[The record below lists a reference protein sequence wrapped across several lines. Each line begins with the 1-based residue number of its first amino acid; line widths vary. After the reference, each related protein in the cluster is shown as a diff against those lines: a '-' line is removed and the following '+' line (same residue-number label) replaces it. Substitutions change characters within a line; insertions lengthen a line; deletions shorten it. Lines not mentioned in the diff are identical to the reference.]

1 MACLSWIASAMKPER
16 VKLKKLIDTIIYTP
30 NKYSPGMLIFVLLD
44 LDDNV
49 HLVKL
54 EDEYVH
60 KLSANSF
67 LKLYKEHECYFKTM
81 EKMFHHDR
89 DYVPY
94 DPTPVKVK
102 SPWGDSERMHTPER
116 PLFNMSNLEQRKM
129 FTYLATVPV
138 SEFPKAVF
146 NKYNFSQNDKQIFWA
161 IHSLVEDDKLK
172 IGDILRINRVARLQ
186 VSSGSSA
193 LFIAIT
199 DRKGKVRVF
208 DDRMFSENKVSR
220 RELKDYIEF
229 TYMRSLELA
238 SVLWAIA
245 RRKHNPAVI
254 DHE

>member
-1 MACLSWIASAMKPER
+1 
-16 VKLKKLIDTIIYTP
+16 
-30 NKYSPGMLIFVLLD
+30 MLIFVLLD

-138 SEFPKAVF
+138 GEFPKAVF

-161 IHSLVEDDKLK
+161 IHSLMNDDKLK
-172 IGDILRINRVARLQ
+172 VGDILRINRVARLH

-199 DRKGKVRVF
+199 DRQGKVRVF
-208 DDRMFSENKVSR
+208 DDRMFSKNKVSR

-238 SVLWAIA
+238 SVLWALTKKNRAIK
-245 RRKHNPAVI
+245 RNNQ
-254 DHE
+254 